1 MKLPILA
8 LILAAAPAST
18 HAAILYSG
26 LQNIGITNSFTSVY
40 VDVDAVS
47 SGLTQATG
55 WDLDAFFGGEA
66 FGNSINF
73 QPARQS
79 VAVNSAILRLNIGAV
94 VDSSRNYWNAEA
106 GSSTHIGAGSGQFT
120 SGAEGYLGFK
130 LVDNSAAG
138 PYFGWMRVN
147 FSNAGGTG
155 AIIDWAYENT
165 SGTAI
170 TVGAIPEPTS
180 VLLLGLGSVLCALR
194 RRRGA

>member
-79 VAVNSAILRLNIGAV
+79 VAVNSAILRLNIGAL

-106 GSSTHIGAGSGQFT
+106 GSSTHIGAAPNQFA
-120 SGAEGYLGFK
+120 SGAEGYLGFS
-130 LVDNSAAG
+130 LIDNSNTG
-138 PYFGWMRVN
+138 PYYGWMRVN
-147 FSNAGGTG
+147 FSNTGT
-155 AIIDWAYENT
+155 IIDWAYENT
-165 SGTAI
+165 PGSAI
-170 TVGAIPEPTS
+170 TVGAIPEPS
-180 VLLLGLGSVLCALR
+180 ALALLGLGGTLCAFR
-194 RRRGA
+194 RRRAA